1 MLLPFQHEVVARG
14 LHRFTFP
21 SQSRRGLVHE
31 VLVDLEAAPADRIS
45 CLCEASLHG
54 RLCKHKRLLITGVPF
69 VPKTGPTRRRPARR
83 PVPRARGRA

>member
-21 SQSRRGLVHE
+21 SQSRKGLMHE
-31 VLVDLEAAPADRIS
+31 VLVDLEAAPEDRIS

-54 RLCKHKRLLITGVPF
+54 RFCKHKRLVITGHAFP
-69 VPKTGPTRRRPARR
+69 PGHLLRRRRPRVR
-83 PVPRARGRA
+83 